1 MPKDIYIQMNTDFLT
16 PIHTVLEE
24 SLDMLLPGTLGNSIQ
39 IHTQKN
45 GFPDLNTTKIAI
57 LGVDEDRSTD
67 GNFGSGKD
75 LHHIRSHFYK
85 LFPGD
90 WKVSIADL
98 GNIRKGESTSDT
110 HFAVKEVIKNLL
122 KMNIV
127 PILIG
132 GGQDITFSNYKA
144 YDDLEQTVNLVV
156 VDSKFDLGNLE
167 DKLSSKSYLSKIIME
182 VPTNLFNFSNIGY
195 QTYLNPQEEIKLIQ
209 GLNFD
214 TYRLAEAKE
223 LEILEPV
230 LRDADIVS
238 IDIGSVRQSDAP
250 ANKNVSPNGFY
261 GDEICGIARYAGISD
276 KVSSFGIY
284 EYNSAFD
291 THSLTAHLIA
301 QMIWCFIEGFN
312 SRVKDYPFATKEDYQ
327 KFTVMLENDD
337 PINFYKSNKTGRW
350 WMEINL
356 IQHNKYKR
364 RALIPCTYQDYLE
377 TTNQMIPER
386 WFKAQSK
393 MI

>member
-1 MPKDIYIQMNTDFLT
+1 MNTDFLT
-16 PIHTVLEE
+16 PVNDALDA
-24 SLDMLLPGTLGNSIQ
+24 SLNLSKPGSIGDS
-39 IHTQKN
+39 IGIYTRKN
-45 GFPDLNTTKIAI
+45 GFPDLTNLDIAI
-57 LGVDEDRSTD
+57 IGVDEDRNTD
-67 GNFGSGKD
+67 ENFGSGKD
-75 LHHIRSHFYK
+75 IYHIRNHFYK
-85 LFPGD
+85 LFLGSWD
-90 WKVSIADL
+90 VSVADL
-98 GNIRKGESTSDT
+98 GNIKKGALPSDT
-110 HFAVKEVIKNLL
+110 HFAITEVIENLL
-122 KMNIV
+122 KMNIIPV
-127 PILIG
+127 IIG

-144 YDDLEQTVNLVV
+144 YKQLEQTVNLVV
-156 VDSKFDLGNLE
+156 VDSKFDLGSLE
-167 DKLSSKSYLSKIIME
+167 DNLSSKSYLSKIIME
-182 VPTNLFNFSNIGY
+182 VPTHLFNFSNIGY

-214 TYRLAEAKE
+214 TYRLAEAKK

-238 IDIGSVRQSDAP
+238 IDIGSIRQSDAP
-250 ANKNVSPNGFY
+250 GNKNVFPNGFY

-284 EYNSAFD
+284 EYNSEFD
-291 THSLTAHLIA
+291 NNNITAHLIA

-312 SRVKDYPFATKEDYQ
+312 SRVKDYPFATKKDYQ

-356 IQHNKYKR
+356 IQHTKYKR
-364 RALIPCTYQDYLE
+364 HALIPCTYQDYIE
-377 TTNQMIPER
+377 TTEQMIPDR

>member
-276 KVSSFGIY
+276 KVTSFGIY

-291 THSLTAHLIA
+291 SHNLTAHLIA

-327 KFTVMLENDD
+327 KFTVMLEMM
-337 PINFYKSNKTGRW
+337 TR
-350 WMEINL
+350 
-356 IQHNKYKR
+356 
-364 RALIPCTYQDYLE
+364 
-377 TTNQMIPER
+377 
-386 WFKAQSK
+386 
-393 MI
+393 

>member
-90 WKVSIADL
+90 WKVPIADL
-98 GNIRKGESTSDT
+98 GNIRKGESISDT

-276 KVSSFGIY
+276 KVTSFGIY